1 MMKANYLEIWILHL
15 ILKKIMMNLI
25 KLLVLLIITIFNMI
39 VLETKT
45 KIYQSKNILTL
56 SGHIYVT

>member
-15 ILKKIMMNLI
+15 ILKKIIMNLI
-25 KLLVLLIITIFNMI
+25 KLLVLLIITIFNMK

-45 KIYQSKNILTL
+45 KIYQSKNKLTL
-56 SGHIYVT
+56 